1 MVRMKLVL
9 SRCLNLRPRGR
20 GASLRV
26 LAGASLLLA
35 AMSGCVSETMVV
47 DSAGQT
53 TSTTTSAPNTAVNS
67 TAANQ
72 LVAANGNSGDTSP
85 RPDLVTASDETDAAK
100 RSRIRLELAT
110 AYFSQGQA
118 STALDEVKRALVANP
133 SSVPA
138 YNLRALIYASMGEQA
153 LADDSFR
160 RALAIQPLD
169 PDLLHNHG
177 WYQCNLK
184 RYAEARTEFNT
195 ALAQPQYRDRAKT
208 SLALGVCEARSG
220 DFEAAEKSLL
230 RSFELD
236 AGNPATAV
244 NLSEV
249 LLHRG
254 DLERARFY
262 AQRVNAVPEYANAET
277 LWLAARIEHRR
288 GNTEGVEGF
297 GTQLKARYP
306 GSRQTIAFEQGKFN
320 E

>member
-9 SRCLNLRPRGR
+9 SRCLNLRRRGR
-20 GASLRV
+20 GASLSV
-26 LAGASLLLA
+26 LTGAVLVLVS
-35 AMSGCVSETMVV
+35 MSACVSETMVV
-47 DSAGQT
+47 DSSGQT
-53 TSTTTSAPNTAVNS
+53 TNTTTSPPNNAVNS
-67 TAANQ
+67 NAGKQ
-72 LVAANGNSGDTSP
+72 LAANGNTGDTSP
-85 RPDLVTASDETDAAK
+85 RPDLVTASDETDASK

-110 AYFSQGQA
+110 AYFAQGQS

-138 YNLRALIYASMGEQA
+138 YNLRALIYASMGELA

-160 RALAIQPLD
+160 RALALQPLD
-169 PDLLHNHG
+169 PDVLHNHA
-177 WYQCNLK
+177 WYLCNQK

-208 SLALGVCEARSG
+208 SLALGVCEARGG
-220 DFEAAEKSLL
+220 DYAAAEKALL

-236 AGNPATAV
+236 AGNPATSV

-249 LLHRG
+249 LLRRG
-254 DLERARFY
+254 DFDRARFY
-262 AQRVNAVPEYANAET
+262 VQRVNAVPEYANAET

-288 GNTEGVEGF
+288 GNTEGVDGF
-297 GTQLKARYP
+297 GAQLKARYP
-306 GSRQTIAFEQGKFN
+306 GSRQTAAFEQGKFN